1 MLRQICRPLFRGVT
15 TLHQGRV
22 LQSRIIRSCSSRPND
37 SEQQI
42 AKTNFQEPVWAW
54 DEDEAKEVFGNK
66 ETEHFSF
73 DPEKGIHQEPE
84 DERLAFEKYVAKFGE
99 ARYYFSQKY
108 HFITFDLQFEGLR
121 LWSFYKPVSDQLTF
135 GLHSISTKRFGSGC
149 KFCASISQYNRM
161 NR

>member
-1 MLRQICRPLFRGVT
+1 MLRQICRPLYRGVT
-15 TLHQGRV
+15 TVHQGRV

-99 ARYYFSQKY
+99 ARYNFSQKY
-108 HFITFDLQFEGLR
+108 NFITFDLQFEGLMFIV
-121 LWSFYKPVSDQLTF
+121 LQT
-135 GLHSISTKRFGSGC
+135 
-149 KFCASISQYNRM
+149 CA
-161 NR
+161 